1 MIDEPLRKGEATQA
15 RILDAAYS
23 LFMEQGYHG
32 TSMRQ
37 IVERAG
43 VTTGGVYNHFASKE
57 EIWVAVFLERHPYRA
72 ILPLLRELD
81 GGTLEEYVHSAAQR
95 LVGEL
100 NKQQDLLHIMFI
112 ELVEFNGAHI
122 PQLFE
127 RIAPE
132 LRPLVDL
139 LDAHVGELRPIA
151 PPLLAR
157 TFLGFFFSYYITEA
171 MMPPAVRALMGD
183 GALDAFVDIYLHG
196 VVAGGEGRGAKDL
209 FTT

>member
-1 MIDEPLRKGEATQA
+1 MVDEPLRKGEATQA

-43 VTTGGVYNHFASKE
+43 ITTGGVYNHFASKE
-57 EIWVAVFLERHPYRA
+57 EIWIAVLLQRHPYRD
-72 ILPLLRELD
+72 ILPVLSELNSA
-81 GGTLEEYVHSAAQR
+81 TLEEYVRNAAQR

-100 NKQQDLLHIMFI
+100 NKQQDLLHITLI
-112 ELVEFNGAHI
+112 ELVEFNGVHI
-122 PQLFE
+122 LQLYE

-132 LRPLVDL
+132 LRPLAAL
-139 LDAHVGELRPIA
+139 LNKYGGELRPIS

-171 MMPPAVRALMGD
+171 MMPAQVRALMGAD
-183 GALDAFVDIYLHG
+183 ALDAFVDIYLHG
-196 VVAGGEGRGAKDL
+196 VLAGGEGRGASSE
-209 FTT
+209 TSA